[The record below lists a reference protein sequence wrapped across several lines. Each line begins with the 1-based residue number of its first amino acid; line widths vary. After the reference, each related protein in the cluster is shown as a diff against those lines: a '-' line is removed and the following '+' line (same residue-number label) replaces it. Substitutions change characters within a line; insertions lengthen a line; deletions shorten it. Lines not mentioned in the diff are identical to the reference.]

1 MAITTSLI
9 WTVRDVDRETSDGFI
24 VHAAWEL
31 RGYTKKDGVG
41 IATFRFEG
49 DANFPNLRTGSE
61 IAFSSVTKD
70 NVVSWVKEAV
80 GVSTVSWYEDRMH
93 DALIDIHAKPNP
105 GDGMG
110 DGTPWTETSDDVYI
124 ASDTKLDDD

>member
-1 MAITTSLI
+1 MAITTSLT

-31 RGYTKKDGVG
+31 RGLTKNNNVG
-41 IATFRFEG
+41 IASFRFEG
-49 DANFPNLRTGSE
+49 DVEFPNNRTGNE
-61 IAFSSVTKD
+61 IGFSSVTKA
-70 NVVSWVKEAV
+70 NVVDWVKV
-80 GVSTVSWYEDRMH
+80 GLGTDKVKWFEDRMH

-110 DGTPWTETSDDVYI
+110 SGAPWE
-124 ASDTKLDDD
+124 DDDEPYLSSSNPGLTE

>member
-1 MAITTSLI
+1 MAITTSLV

-80 GVSTVSWYEDRMH
+80 GVSTVSWDEDRMH
-93 DALIDIHAKPNP
+93 DAIIDIHA
-105 GDGMG
+105 
-110 DGTPWTETSDDVYI
+110 
-124 ASDTKLDDD
+124 

>member
-1 MAITTSLI
+1 MAITTSLV

-31 RGYTKKDGVG
+31 RGLTKNNNVG
-41 IATFRFEG
+41 IASFRFEG
-49 DANFPNLRTGSE
+49 NINFPNTRTGNE
-61 IAFSSVTKD
+61 IGFSSVTKE
-70 NVVSWVKEAV
+70 NVVDWVKAGLGTDQVVE
-80 GVSTVSWYEDRMH
+80 YESLMH

-110 DGTPWTETSDDVYI
+110 SGTPWEDDDEPYI
-124 ASDTKLDDD
+124 ASDTVLLDD

>member
-1 MAITTSLI
+1 MAITTSLT

-31 RGYTKKDGVG
+31 RGLTKNNNVG
-41 IATFRFEG
+41 IASFRFEG
-49 DANFPNLRTGSE
+49 DVKFPNNRTGNE
-61 IAFSSVTKD
+61 IGFSSVTKA
-70 NVVSWVKEAV
+70 NVVDWVKV
-80 GVSTVSWYEDRMH
+80 GLGTDKVKWFEDRMH

-110 DGTPWTETSDDVYI
+110 SGAPWE
-124 ASDTKLDDD
+124 DDDEPYLSSSNPGLTE

>member
-1 MAITTSLI
+1 MAITTSLV

-93 DALIDIHAKPNP
+93 DALIDIHGVSGTPVIDSGVTWTDVDEPYLSSNP
-105 GDGMG
+105 GR
-110 DGTPWTETSDDVYI
+110 TE
-124 ASDTKLDDD
+124 

>member
-1 MAITTSLI
+1 MAITTSLV

-105 GDGMG
+105 GDGTSA
-110 DGTPWTETSDDVYI
+110 GTPWEDDDEPYL
-124 ASDTKLDDD
+124 ASDTIS

>member
-1 MAITTSLI
+1 MAITTSLV

-31 RGYTKKDGVG
+31 RGLTKNNNVG
-41 IATFRFEG
+41 IASFRFEG
-49 DANFPNLRTGSE
+49 DVKFPNNRTGNE
-61 IAFSSVTKD
+61 IGFSSVTKA
-70 NVVSWVKEAV
+70 NVVDWVKV
-80 GVSTVSWYEDRMH
+80 GLGTDKVKWFEDRMH

-110 DGTPWTETSDDVYI
+110 SGAPWE
-124 ASDTKLDDD
+124 DDDEPYLSSSNPGLTE

>member
-1 MAITTSLI
+1 MAITTSLT

-31 RGYTKKDGVG
+31 RGLTKNNNVG
-41 IATFRFEG
+41 IASFRFEG
-49 DANFPNLRTGSE
+49 DVEFPNNRTGNE
-61 IAFSSVTKD
+61 IGFSSVTKA
-70 NVVSWVKEAV
+70 NVVDWVKAGLGTDQV
-80 GVSTVSWYEDRMH
+80 NWYEDRMH

-110 DGTPWTETSDDVYI
+110 SGTPWT
-124 ASDTKLDDD
+124 DDDEPYLSSNSPKIE

>member
-1 MAITTSLI
+1 MAITTSLT

-31 RGYTKKDGVG
+31 RGHTKNNNVG
-41 IATFRFEG
+41 IASFRFEG
-49 DANFPNLRTGSE
+49 DVKFPNNRTGNE
-61 IAFSSVTKD
+61 IGFSSVTKA
-70 NVVSWVKEAV
+70 NVVDWVKV
-80 GVSTVSWYEDRMH
+80 GLGTDKVKWFEDRMH

-110 DGTPWTETSDDVYI
+110 SGAPWE
-124 ASDTKLDDD
+124 DDDEPYLSSSNPGLTE

>member
-1 MAITTSLI
+1 MAITTSLT

-31 RGYTKKDGVG
+31 RGHTKKDGVG
-41 IATFRFEG
+41 IATYRIEG
-49 DANFPNLRTGSE
+49 DAKFPNVRTGSE

-70 NVVSWVKEAV
+70 NVVSWVKEAI
-80 GVSTVSWYEDRMH
+80 GVSTVTKFESLMH

-110 DGTPWTETSDDVYI
+110 DGTPWV
-124 ASDTKLDDD
+124 DDDEPYLSSNPGSTDR

>member
-1 MAITTSLI
+1 MAITTSLT
-9 WTVRDVDRETSDGFI
+9 WTIRDVDREASDGFI

-31 RGYTKKDGVG
+31 RGLTKNNNVG
-41 IATFRFEG
+41 IASFRFEG
-49 DANFPNLRTGSE
+49 DVKFPNNRTGNE
-61 IAFSSVTKD
+61 IGFSSVTKA
-70 NVVSWVKEAV
+70 NVVDWVKAGLGTTEVAR
-80 GVSTVSWYEDRMH
+80 YESLMH

>member
-1 MAITTSLI
+1 MAITTSLT
-9 WTVRDVDRETSDGFI
+9 WSLRDVVRETSDGFI
-24 VHAAWEL
+24 YHAAWEL

-70 NVVSWVKEAV
+70 NVVDWVKAGLGTTEVAR
-80 GVSTVSWYEDRMH
+80 YESLMH

-105 GDGMG
+105 GDGTSA
-110 DGTPWTETSDDVYI
+110 GTPWEDDDEPYL
-124 ASDTKLDDD
+124 ASDTIS

>member
-1 MAITTSLI
+1 MAITTSLT

-31 RGYTKKDGVG
+31 RGLTKNNNVG
-41 IATFRFEG
+41 IASFRFEG
-49 DANFPNLRTGSE
+49 DVKFPNNRTGNE
-61 IAFSSVTKD
+61 IGFSSVTKA
-70 NVVSWVKEAV
+70 NVVDWVKV
-80 GVSTVSWYEDRMH
+80 GLGTDKVKWFEVRMH

-110 DGTPWTETSDDVYI
+110 SGAPWE
-124 ASDTKLDDD
+124 DDDEPYLSSSNPGLTE